1 MTLDRRLT
9 AIFADILSPDAV
21 ERLSIDSDMES
32 VDGWDSQSY
41 VEIVMAIE
49 AAFGVEFSTLDAA
62 RMNSIRSI
70 YAVLAEKGVGL
81 GT

>member
-1 MTLDRRLT
+1 MTVDQRLT
-9 AIFADILSPDAV
+9 TIFADLLSRDAA
-21 ERLSIDSDMES
+21 ERLNFDSDMET
-32 VDGWDSQSY
+32 VAGWDSQSY

-49 AAFGVEFSTLDAA
+49 AVFGVEFSTLDAA